1 MKMEKINENTIRV
14 LVEDEDL
21 SKRGITVLDLLGNRT
36 QIEDFFYSILR
47 EVDTEHEFENNE
59 AVTFQVLPN
68 RDGLELFISRGKPED
83 IQNPKEIN
91 ISDLSEED
99 DLGSFI
105 KDRLSEL
112 EDADGELQN
121 TVKGTGYQKAAQ
133 TKTFEFGDFEDF
145 IQLAKIFRPTSTQS
159 NLFKV
164 QDKYFLELIFD
175 KDNTTKE
182 TIENDIAVA
191 LEYAQVVPSTG
202 SFLEERGKKIMS
214 DDALSEARK
223 YFK

>member
-133 TKTFEFGDFEDF
+133 TRTFEFGDFEDF

-214 DDALSEARK
+214 DDSLSEARK

>member
-83 IQNPKEIN
+83 VQNPKEIN

-121 TVKGTGYQKAAQ
+121 SIKGTGYQKAAQ
-133 TKTFEFGDFEDF
+133 TRMFEFGDFEDF

-159 NLFKV
+159 NLFKL

-202 SFLEERGKKIMS
+202 SFMEERGKKIMS

>member
-68 RDGLELFISRGKPED
+68 RDGLELFISRGKPDET
-83 IQNPKEIN
+83 QNPKEIN
-91 ISDLSEED
+91 ISDLSEND

-105 KDRLSEL
+105 KDRLAEL
-112 EDADGELQN
+112 EDSENESQD
-121 TVKGTGYQKAAQ
+121 TVGSGYKKSAQ
-133 TKTFEFGDFEDF
+133 TRMFEFGDFEDF
-145 IQLAKIFRPTSTQS
+145 IQLAKIFRPTNTQS

-164 QDKYFLELIFD
+164 QNKYFLELIFD

-191 LEYAQVVPSTG
+191 LEYAQVVSSTG
-202 SFLEERGKKIMS
+202 SFMEERGKKIMS
-214 DDALSEARK
+214 SDALSEARR

>member
-83 IQNPKEIN
+83 VQNPKEIN

-133 TKTFEFGDFEDF
+133 TRTFEFGDFEDF

>member
-133 TKTFEFGDFEDF
+133 TRTFEFGDFEDF

>member
-112 EDADGELQN
+112 EDADGELRN

-133 TKTFEFGDFEDF
+133 TRTFEFGDFEDF

>member
-1 MKMEKINENTIRV
+1 MEKINENTIRV

-133 TKTFEFGDFEDF
+133 TRTFEFGDFEDF

>member
-36 QIEDFFYSILR
+36 QIEDFFYSVLR

-91 ISDLSEED
+91 ISDLSEDD

-112 EDADGELQN
+112 EDADDELQN
-121 TVKGTGYQKAAQ
+121 TVKGAGYQKSAQ
-133 TKTFEFGDFEDF
+133 TRMFEFEDFEDF

-164 QDKYFLELIFD
+164 RDKYFLELIFD

-191 LEYAQVVPSTG
+191 LEYAQIVPPTG
-202 SFLEERGKKIMS
+202 PFMEERGKKIMS

>member
-83 IQNPKEIN
+83 VQNPKEIN

-121 TVKGTGYQKAAQ
+121 SIKGTGYQKAAQ
-133 TKTFEFGDFEDF
+133 TRMFEFGDFEDF

-202 SFLEERGKKIMS
+202 SFMEERGKKIMS

>member
-21 SKRGITVLDLLGNRT
+21 SKRGITILDLLGNRT

-68 RDGLELFISRGKPED
+68 RDGLELFISRGKPENMQD
-83 IQNPKEIN
+83 PKEIN
-91 ISDLSEED
+91 ISDLTEDD

-105 KDRLSEL
+105 KDRLSEI
-112 EDADGELQN
+112 EDNDDE
-121 TVKGTGYQKAAQ
+121 VKGTIKGSGYQKAAQ
-133 TKTFEFGDFEDF
+133 TRTVEFGDFEDF
-145 IQLAKIFRPTSTQS
+145 IQLAKIFRPTSAQS

-164 QDKYFLELIFD
+164 QGKYFLELIFD

-191 LEYAQVVPSTG
+191 LEYAQSVTSTG
-202 SFLEERGKKIMS
+202 SFMEERGKKIMS